1 MFLRKNFLI
10 LHPDSYGGHH
20 SSGNPLHIQNTM
32 TQQDII
38 GTHPRYYLLSYIKV
52 NSSCM
57 LGSPPSPP
65 QVSVP
70 SPHFHTS
77 PYSLLFL
84 LPIQTGC
91 HQKCVLCRNRH
102 IITAYLMYLYL
113 IIILNPQKNHR
124 QRSFIMKLPNI
135 LIKIFSISRQVC
147 GERRMERMGD
157 VKT

>member
-1 MFLRKNFLI
+1 MFLCKNFLI

-65 QVSVP
+65 QCRCHLHISILPPTLCCFCFQFRQGAFRSV
-70 SPHFHTS
+70 
-77 PYSLLFL
+77 
-84 LPIQTGC
+84 
-91 HQKCVLCRNRH
+91 CRYRH

-124 QRSFIMKLPNI
+124 QRSFIVKLPNI
-135 LIKIFSISRQVC
+135 LIKIFSISRQV
-147 GERRMERMGD
+147 
-157 VKT
+157 